1 MFLVM
6 DSVSVTCLSPRCLPR
21 TTRQHFADVAKRCV
35 PGPGNSC
42 SMGKTEYVEVPES
55 AFYEARVCSD
65 ADLLGTSSTCWMQ
78 TSGKG

>member
-1 MFLVM
+1 
-6 DSVSVTCLSPRCLPR
+6 
-21 TTRQHFADVAKRCV
+21 
-35 PGPGNSC
+35 
-42 SMGKTEYVEVPES
+42 MGKTEYVEVPES